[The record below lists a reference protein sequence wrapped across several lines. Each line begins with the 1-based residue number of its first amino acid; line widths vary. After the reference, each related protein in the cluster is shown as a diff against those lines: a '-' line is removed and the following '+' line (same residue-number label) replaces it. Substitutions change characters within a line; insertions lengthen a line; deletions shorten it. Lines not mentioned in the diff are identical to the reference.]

1 MKRPL
6 YGLVA
11 EWSKPQSGYIAL
23 TGAEALSI
31 SDMSELDGNMLRHNR
46 IPHLLPA
53 QFAEIDGG
61 VTIHYHAAGKR
72 LLSKAMRRDNV
83 TPLECFRILYA
94 IASVVD
100 ESKRFMLDEEK
111 YVLQDDFIFLGK
123 ELTDVYLMYVP
134 LESIPGKGSLQEEF
148 RRLTRRLLERV
159 RDFDG
164 YRVNELLDCLK
175 EETFGIAA
183 MKWLLLE
190 IVVQLEAESGKDRL
204 LSEHMKDEQLARQ
217 AKGVGDEE
225 AHSRPLGVEIGAD
238 VQGVRSGRGGAG
250 GLKIKFFLMCAT
262 IGIPIIW
269 LWYNE
274 QSSDAA
280 LNISI
285 GATLLFVAGYLFFL
299 HAGGLRFSAVR
310 GEAFAGVR
318 DEAGSIGF
326 SVNNDRNEIAQAQ
339 TETNGMKDSNELAWN
354 GRNYLISQPLF
365 GKGTHTNGGSTGG
378 DEALQKR
385 AQLDEYYKHLSS
397 QTSLLV
403 PKMESESDESEA
415 GFSGETVFLGQAAM
429 ETTMLAPSAVL
440 EVHSGDEQVF
450 LPIAADRL
458 VIGRKINASGTVL
471 ADYEVDA
478 SGISRQHL
486 AFEHNGSEYVIKDLE
501 SKNGSY
507 LNGERLLP
515 HREYVLHDG
524 DRIRIATVECVFK
537 NFT

>member
-11 EWSKPQSGYIAL
+11 EWSKPQSGYVAL
-23 TGAEALSI
+23 TSAEALSI
-31 SDMSELDGNMLRHNR
+31 GDMSALDGNMLRHNR

-53 QFAEIDGG
+53 EFAEIDGG
-61 VTIHYHAAGKR
+61 LTIHYHAAGKR
-72 LLSKAMRRDNV
+72 LLSKAMRRDQV

-94 IASVVD
+94 IASVID
-100 ESKRFMLDEEK
+100 ESKRFMLNEER
-111 YVLQDDFIFLGK
+111 YVLQEEFIFLGK
-123 ELTDVYLMYVP
+123 ELTDVHLMYVP
-134 LESIPGKGSLQEEF
+134 LESIPGKGALQEEF
-148 RRLTRRLLERV
+148 RRLTRRLFERV

-183 MKWLLLE
+183 MKRLLLE
-190 IVVQLEAESGKDRL
+190 IVVQLEAESGQDRL
-204 LSEHMKDEQLARQ
+204 LSEHGEDEQFARQ
-217 AKGVGDEE
+217 GKGVSDEE
-225 AHSRPLGVEIGAD
+225 AHITPLGVEIGSDMRGA
-238 VQGVRSGRGGAG
+238 RSGQGGAVS
-250 GLKIKFFLMCAT
+250 LKIKIYFVCAA

-280 LNISI
+280 LNIGI

-299 HAGGLRFSAVR
+299 HADVMRISSVSS
-310 GEAFAGVR
+310 EALAGVR
-318 DEAGSIGF
+318 DDVGNMRSSAFMDDQPQTQTNGTNGSIEPVWNERD
-326 SVNNDRNEIAQAQ
+326 SRNA
-339 TETNGMKDSNELAWN
+339 
-354 GRNYLISQPLF
+354 QPLF
-365 GKGTHTNGGSTGG
+365 GKGTHTYVGSIGG
-378 DEALQKR
+378 DEAQRKK
-385 AQLDEYYKHLSS
+385 AHLDEYYKHLSS
-397 QTSLLV
+397 HTSLLV
-403 PKMESESDESEA
+403 SKSEAESELDESDA
-415 GFSGETVFLGQAAM
+415 SFSGETVFLGQSGM

-450 LPIAADRL
+450 LPIAANRL
-458 VIGRKINASGTVL
+458 VIGRKIDASGTVL

-507 LNGERLLP
+507 LNGERLHP